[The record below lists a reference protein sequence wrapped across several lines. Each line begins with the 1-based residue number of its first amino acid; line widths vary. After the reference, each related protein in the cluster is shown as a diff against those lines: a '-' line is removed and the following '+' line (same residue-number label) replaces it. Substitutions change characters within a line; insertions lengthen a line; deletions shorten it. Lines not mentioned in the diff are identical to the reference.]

1 MAYLINGKLSEAGYK
16 VFYDIESLASGKF
29 NSKLLEVMDE
39 CSDVLVILPPGGLDR
54 CKDEEDWLRL
64 EISYALKTG
73 KNIIP
78 IMMNGFE
85 WPEELP
91 DEIVDLKH
99 YNGVN
104 VSFDFFDGVIKR
116 IIKCMSLSTEKKDLE
131 SEQNI
136 KHILFWGDFDVANIE
151 KITNR
156 LKLDDDHYV
165 EIMDEPIEVLAKNLE
180 QIYAIILIVTDC
192 TKFSANSDARTGM
205 NETLVEYVKKGG
217 KLICAH
223 DVIYRRTKNTLLQDM
238 YGCQI
243 TNFQQKEKVN
253 YRKTEECTESERFTS
268 LPDEF
273 ILHDAEVCWGELAED
288 IDVYFET
295 EEGLPLVF
303 SREYGK
309 KICIYLNSGDFKVR
323 PPRSILKP
331 EKQFIDLLRE
341 SITMEY

>member
-1 MAYLINGKLSEAGYK
+1 MNAVI
-16 VFYDIESLASGKF
+16 
-29 NSKLLEVMDE
+29 
-39 CSDVLVILPPGGLDR
+39 CWWILPPGGLDR

-64 EISYALKTG
+64 EIPMHLK
-73 KNIIP
+73 NRQEHYFP

-136 KHILFWGDFDVANIE
+136 KHILFWETFDVANIE

-165 EIMDEPIEVLAKNLE
+165 EIMDEPIEVLEKNLE

-205 NETLVEYVKKGG
+205 NETLVGV
-217 KLICAH
+217 
-223 DVIYRRTKNTLLQDM
+223 M
-238 YGCQI
+238 
-243 TNFQQKEKVN
+243 
-253 YRKTEECTESERFTS
+253 
-268 LPDEF
+268 
-273 ILHDAEVCWGELAED
+273 
-288 IDVYFET
+288 
-295 EEGLPLVF
+295 
-303 SREYGK
+303 
-309 KICIYLNSGDFKVR
+309 
-323 PPRSILKP
+323 
-331 EKQFIDLLRE
+331 
-341 SITMEY
+341 

>member
-1 MAYLINGKLSEAGYK
+1 
-16 VFYDIESLASGKF
+16 
-29 NSKLLEVMDE
+29 
-39 CSDVLVILPPGGLDR
+39 
-54 CKDEEDWLRL
+54 
-64 EISYALKTG
+64 
-73 KNIIP
+73 
-78 IMMNGFE
+78 MMNGFE

-104 VSFDFFDGVIKR
+104 VSFDFFDGVIKC
-116 IIKCMSLSTEKKDLE
+116 IIKCMSLSTGKKALE

-151 KITNR
+151 KIANR

-165 EIMDEPIEVLAKNLE
+165 EIMDEPIEVLSKNLE

-192 TKFSANSDARTGM
+192 TKFSANSDARTRM

-253 YRKTEECTESERFTS
+253 YKKTEECTESERFTS
-268 LPDEF
+268 LPDDF
-273 ILHDAEVCWGELAED
+273 ILHDAEVCWGEMAED
-288 IDVYFET
+288 NDVYFET
-295 EEGLPLVF
+295 
-303 SREYGK
+303 
-309 KICIYLNSGDFKVR
+309 
-323 PPRSILKP
+323 
-331 EKQFIDLLRE
+331 
-341 SITMEY
+341 

>member
-1 MAYLINGKLSEAGYK
+1 MQKKAQARLRKKKQAC
-16 VFYDIESLASGKF
+16 
-29 NSKLLEVMDE
+29 LLYT
-39 CSDVLVILPPGGLDR
+39 S
-54 CKDEEDWLRL
+54 LRL

-223 DVIYRRTKNTLLQDM
+223 DVISVSYTHLRRALKDGML
-238 YGCQI
+238 
-243 TNFQQKEKVN
+243 
-253 YRKTEECTESERFTS
+253 
-268 LPDEF
+268 
-273 ILHDAEVCWGELAED
+273 
-288 IDVYFET
+288 
-295 EEGLPLVF
+295 
-303 SREYGK
+303 
-309 KICIYLNSGDFKVR
+309 
-323 PPRSILKP
+323 LKP
-331 EKQFIDLLRE
+331 
-341 SITMEY
+341 ITAR